1 MKICVLT
8 VNHGTTPYAELL
20 LASLLHHHPDREDLD
35 VVVLDNDSTELDR
48 LSRFAGVEVVQTGY
62 TTTHTLTTHGEILRD
77 AVLAR
82 PDYDA
87 YLFVDCDVCF
97 VADGTIDALAASLAA
112 DPEAFAVQAR
122 WLLHDGGEL
131 PPSGEDS
138 HPTSYVRESVRRS
151 PDDDWSD
158 PIEYSVT
165 LQLTDR
171 VHPFCALIRND
182 AAFRRTV
189 EHVGLSPAA
198 VQAERGGKWW
208 DTLGLL
214 TQVMKTHGR
223 HWTLSDQGVI
233 HFGNVSWSSDWAA
246 EKAAARDRL
255 LAPYSTDAGSPE
267 AGLGEAAG
275 QAVGDDEQ
283 HQADQ

>member
-1 MKICVLT
+1 MRICVLT

-20 LASLLHHHPDREDLD
+20 LASLLHRHPDREHLD
-35 VVVLDNDSTELDR
+35 VVVLDNDSSGLYRLARFTE
-48 LSRFAGVEVVQTGY
+48 AEVEVVQTGY
-62 TTTHTLTTHGEILRD
+62 TTAHTLTTHGEILRD

-97 VADGTIDALAASLAA
+97 VADGTIDALALELTA
-112 DPEAFAVQAR
+112 DADAFAVQAR
-122 WLLHDGGEL
+122 WLTHDGGEL
-131 PPSGEDS
+131 PASGEDF
-138 HPTSYVRESVRRS
+138 HPTSYIRESVRRS
-151 PDDDWSD
+151 PDDAWSD

-171 VHPFCALIRND
+171 VHPFCCLIRND
-182 AAFRRTV
+182 DAFRRTV

-223 HWTLSDQGVI
+223 HWTLSEQGVI

-255 LAPYSTDAGSPE
+255 LATYSPQ

-275 QAVGDDEQ
+275 QGVGDDEQ
-283 HQADQ
+283 HQADE

>member
-1 MKICVLT
+1 MRICVLT

-20 LASLLHHHPDREDLD
+20 LTSLLHHHPGRDDLH
-35 VVVLDNDSTELDR
+35 VVLLDNASDDLDR
-48 LSRFAGVEVVQTGY
+48 LSRFTEVEVQQTGY
-62 TTTHTLTTHGEILRD
+62 TTDHTLTTHGEILRN

-97 VADGTIDALAASLAA
+97 VADGTIDALAAALTA
-112 DPEAFAVQAR
+112 DPAAFAVQAR
-122 WLLHDGGEL
+122 WLTHEGGEL
-131 PPSGEDS
+131 PASGEDS
-138 HPTSYVRESVRRS
+138 HPTSYIRESVRRS

-158 PIEYSVT
+158 PIEYALK

-171 VHPFCALIRND
+171 VHPFCALLRND
-182 AAFRRTV
+182 DAFRRTV

-223 HWTLSDQGVI
+223 HWNLSEQGVI

-246 EKAAARDRL
+246 EKATARDRL
-255 LAPYSTDAGSPE
+255 LAAYSTEAGSPE

-275 QAVGDDEQ
+275 QGVGDDQQ
-283 HQADQ
+283 HQADE

>member
-1 MKICVLT
+1 MRICVLT

-20 LASLLHHHPDREDLD
+20 LASLLHHHDREDLD
-35 VVVLDNDSTELDR
+35 IVLLDNASTDLDR
-48 LSRFAGVEVVQTGY
+48 LSRFESVEVVQTGY
-62 TTTHTLTTHGEILRD
+62 TTSHTLTTHGEILRD

-97 VADGTIDALAASLAA
+97 VADGTIDTMAAELAA
-112 DPEAFAVQAR
+112 DPAAFAVQAR
-122 WLLHDGGEL
+122 WLTPDGGEL
-131 PPSGEDS
+131 PPSGEDF
-138 HPTSYVRESVRRS
+138 HPISYVRESVRRS
-151 PDDDWSD
+151 PDAEWSN
-158 PIEYSVT
+158 PIEYSLE

-171 VHPFCALIRND
+171 VHPFCALLRND
-182 AAFRRTV
+182 DVFRRTV
-189 EHVGLSPAA
+189 EVIGLSPAA

-223 HWTLSDQGVI
+223 HWNLSAHGVI
-233 HFGNVSWSSDWAA
+233 HFGNVSWSSDRAA

-255 LAPYSTDAGSPE
+255 LATYPTQAGSPE
-267 AGLGEAAG
+267 AGLGEAAREG
-275 QAVGDDEQ
+275 VGDDQ
-283 HQADQ
+283 

>member
-1 MKICVLT
+1 MKLCVLT

-35 VVVLDNDSTELDR
+35 LVVLDNTSPDLER
-48 LSRFAGVEVVQTGY
+48 LSRFPSVEVVQTGY
-62 TTTHTLTTHGEILRD
+62 TTAHTLTTHGEILRD

-97 VADGTIDALAASLAA
+97 VAGTIDTMVAELTA
-112 DPEAFAVQAR
+112 DPDCFAVQAR
-122 WLLHDGGEL
+122 WITHQGDEL
-131 PPSGEDS
+131 
-138 HPTSYVRESVRRS
+138 HPTDNAPPVAYVRESIRNS
-151 PDDDWSD
+151 ADDAWPE
-158 PIEYSVT
+158 PIEYS
-165 LQLTDR
+165 LEIQLNER
-171 VHPFCALIRND
+171 VHPFCALVRND
-182 AAFRRTV
+182 ATFRRTV

-214 TQVMKTHGR
+214 TQVMKTHGK
-223 HWTLSDQGVI
+223 HWTLSEQGVV

-255 LAPYSTDAGSPE
+255 LASYSPE

-275 QAVGDDEQ
+275 EGVGGDQED
-283 HQADQ
+283 QADQ

>member
-20 LASLLHHHPDREDLD
+20 LASLLHHHPDREDVR
-35 VVVLDNDSTELDR
+35 VVVLDNASTDLDR
-48 LSRFAGVEVVQTGY
+48 LARFPSVEVVQTGY
-62 TTTHTLTTHGEILRD
+62 TTDHTLTTHGEILRA

-82 PDYDA
+82 PEYDA

-97 VADGTIDALAASLAA
+97 VADGTIEALAAELTA
-112 DPEAFAVQAR
+112 DPDCFAVQAR
-122 WLLHDGGEL
+122 WITHQGEEL
-131 PPSGEDS
+131 Q
-138 HPTSYVRESVRRS
+138 PTDNAAPVAYVRESIRNS
-151 PDDDWSD
+151 PDAAWPD
-158 PIEYSVT
+158 PIEYS
-165 LQLTDR
+165 LEIQLNER

-182 AAFRRTV
+182 DAFRRTV

-223 HWTLSDQGVI
+223 HWTLSEQGVV
-233 HFGNVSWSSDWAA
+233 HFGNVSWSADWAA

-255 LAPYSTDAGSPE
+255 LAAYSPE
-267 AGLGEAAG
+267 AGLGEAAREG
-275 QAVGDDEQ
+275 VGEDQQDQTDE
-283 HQADQ
+283 